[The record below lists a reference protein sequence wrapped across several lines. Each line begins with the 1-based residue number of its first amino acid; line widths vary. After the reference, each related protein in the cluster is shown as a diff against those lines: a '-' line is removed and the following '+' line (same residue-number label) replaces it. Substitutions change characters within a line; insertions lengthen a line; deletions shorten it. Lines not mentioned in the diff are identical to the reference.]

1 MDEFILIPKNTLD
14 AYKISQDYMLTS
26 EDVAKLMINK
36 DLLKK
41 FIELKAISIQF
52 DIWAGLWK
60 ENTFVWLKLV
70 EELKTIADEIGN
82 TKDLYEQYEKSL
94 IKEEKD

>member
-52 DIWAGLWK
+52 DI
-60 ENTFVWLKLV
+60 
-70 EELKTIADEIGN
+70 
-82 TKDLYEQYEKSL
+82 
-94 IKEEKD
+94 